1 MAPRSNPGNER
12 KDRAVILDELMR
24 SQSGALQ
31 KLARL
36 HSQRD
41 EDAEDALSDA
51 AVQFLRFYD
60 GPPGA
65 RALNWMKLVT
75 KRCAWQIK
83 RRAQDR
89 ESTVTIEV
97 TDAPV
102 IDHKRLII
110 AADER
115 SGPEERTLRFEE
127 VWEVKNLFA
136 ALKPDERT
144 ALLLLGLGYSY
155 KEIGQ
160 MQGWSMT
167 KVTRCVKEGRAAFRK
182 TSGRGANS

>member
-1 MAPRSNPGNER
+1 MQSER
-12 KDRAVILDELMR
+12 
-24 SQSGALQ
+24 GALQ

-60 GPPGA
+60 GPPGT

-83 RRAQDR
+83 RRAQAR

-110 AADER
+110 AVDER

-127 VWEVKNLFA
+127 VSEVKNLLA
-136 ALKPDERT
+136 TLKPDERT

-160 MQGWSMT
+160 MQGWTMT

-182 TSGRGANS
+182 MSGRGANS